1 MEQERRRDRS
11 TVRVEAIR
19 KQLETIAAEG
29 DIEYIALADELGF
42 VIGEAGGGK
51 FMSPSDVER
60 FRNVLTKFKELLATH
75 MDLHQVAEASVIRL
89 DDRRLV
95 CRFFEFGDQ
104 ELSVL
109 TVTRGKDPSS
119 SLMDRTVTGVIRILN
134 AYDM

>member
-1 MEQERRRDRS
+1 MKERRRDRS

-19 KQLETIAAEG
+19 KQLETIAEEG
-29 DIEYIALADELGF
+29 EIEYIALADELGF

-51 FMSPSDVER
+51 LLNPADVER
-60 FRNVLTKFKELLATH
+60 FRNVLTKFKELLSIH

-109 TVTRGKDPSS
+109 TVTRGRDPSS
-119 SLMDRTVTGVIRILN
+119 HLMDRTVSGVIRILS
-134 AYDM
+134 AYDI